1 MAISTEQKRVF
12 TLVGAFTLVAAL
24 VAAAVIWLM
33 PDDSSREVKETYTV
47 TTEDSTELSSSA
59 IGFVEVAGDMGIR
72 SSEISGNNM
81 LDVSRLVATNG
92 HGADTYFVSRL
103 DAYKASLKYIASGG
117 DVDYDDRAVA
127 SWSSET
133 ERGNLLTITPSSIV
147 TTVAKTGSYVNVNGA
162 RTPAVTVDVTFDS
175 SVVARTTSAN
185 DTDWDGSYLQTQKDF
200 YGESVSLQFVEV
212 DGAWKVWQVL
222 EQPAHKWTLATWK
235 NPASDFTSDVL
246 GGSEIEPLKR
256 TDPMPELP
264 ETQDPANEGN
274 ANDE

>member
-12 TLVGAFTLVAAL
+12 ALVGAFTLVAAL

-47 TTEDSTELSSSA
+47 TTEDSTELSNSA

-92 HGADTYFVSRL
+92 HGVDTYFVSRL

-147 TTVAKTGSYVNVNGA
+147 TTVAKTGSYVNVNGT

-185 DTDWDGSYLQTQKDF
+185 DTDWDGSY
-200 YGESVSLQFVEV
+200 LQFVEV